1 MRGIIVVMLVVVVGG
16 EKLYGELRRSVPA
29 RRGRVVTSSAAVF
42 VWGAR

>member
-1 MRGIIVVMLVVVVGG
+1 MVVVLVVVVVVVG
-16 EKLYGELRRSVPA
+16 EELYGELRRSVPA